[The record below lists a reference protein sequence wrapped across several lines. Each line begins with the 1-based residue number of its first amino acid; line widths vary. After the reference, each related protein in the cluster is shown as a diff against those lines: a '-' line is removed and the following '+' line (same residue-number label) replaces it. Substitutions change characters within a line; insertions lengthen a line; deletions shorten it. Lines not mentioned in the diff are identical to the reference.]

1 MRRISL
7 LAGLFLLS
15 MHLLAQQGVVSGK
28 VTDAAGKPIFNAT
41 VLIKGS
47 SSGTTTKED
56 GSYSLMLTPSAKI
69 LVFSSIGLSPLEVSI
84 SGKSVISVSLQVAR
98 NDLDEVVVVGYGTQK
113 KSTLTT
119 SQVKVGGDKLEN
131 VPFSSIDQT
140 LQGKV
145 AGLQSI
151 TSTGQPGAN
160 QAIRIRGIGSMN
172 TNAAQP
178 LFVVD
183 GVQINSGDLTRNTTT
198 SNTLAGLN
206 PDDIE
211 RVDVLKD
218 AAATAI
224 YGSRGGNGVI
234 LITTKKG
241 KAGKTRL
248 VASTE
253 IGANTFARLPDNAR
267 PLGAADWLALAKEG
281 MANAGTY
288 TPAQITA
295 NLHAYGDTSNIDT
308 DWFGLMTRT
317 GKQQQVNVSL
327 SGGDEKTTFYASGG
341 FFNQDASVRVAN
353 LKRYSGALNI
363 RHKASKN
370 LLVDFTMMGSYQN
383 QNTPL
388 GGSSF
393 SNPMTDIYFLR
404 PTQNPYN
411 ADGTLNISR
420 VGALN
425 FQSGITHNPL
435 YTLTHNIYNTKIT
448 QFKPNLYVE
457 YTILKGLSISSRL
470 GTDYNS
476 IEEFQ
481 YWNPNNGD
489 GYAYGGYGFAYYNR
503 YFLYDWT
510 NQANYHTSFLKDGAL
525 TMDLKVG
532 YEAVYNNTYLMTST
546 ANAYSTDKLPDL
558 VFASTYVS
566 ATNNGSDYRFSS
578 GFSNAVFTYDHK
590 YSLSA
595 SFRRDGS
602 SRFGADRKYGNF
614 YSVGGAWNASEE
626 LFLKDVNFI
635 SLLKVRGSYGKGGNA
650 EIGNYTAN
658 PLQNG
663 GYNYN
668 GVAGQAYE
676 TIGNVTLGWEN
687 DKQLDFGVDVGLLKN
702 RLNFIVDWYKRNS
715 EGLLYAK
722 PISPTT
728 GFISQNSNIAGLQN
742 QGIELTINA
751 TPVQTKD
758 FRWDVSLNI
767 THNTNKITSLPN
779 NNADILGADTYF
791 RLHVGQDYRSFYLNP
806 WAGVDAN
813 NGDALWYTD
822 SSKTKTTN
830 DYLKSSK
837 AYIGKSAS
845 PKYFGGFSNTI
856 TYKGFSLTADL
867 TFNFG
872 NYVYDR
878 WGSYFTDG
886 IYALSY
892 GRYRSNLNRW
902 TTPGQITNVPKY
914 VYNPASKSINGSSRF
929 LYQGDY
935 VRLRNLEIGYTAPS
949 AVANRIKMN
958 SLRFYVRGS
967 NLYSW
972 IKDKNIPFDP
982 EQGVNSFSNLTVFLT
997 KSLTAGVV
1005 IGL

>member
-1 MRRISL
+1 MRRFSL
-7 LAGLFLLS
+7 LAGLFLFSL
-15 MHLLAQQGVVSGK
+15 HLLAQQGVVSGK
-28 VTDAAGKPIFNAT
+28 VTDAAGKPVFNAT
-41 VLIKGS
+41 VLIKGTS
-47 SSGTTTKED
+47 AGTTTKED

-113 KSTLTT
+113 KSSLTT

-145 AGLQSI
+145 AGLQSV
-151 TSTGQPGAN
+151 TNTGQPGAN
-160 QAIRIRGIGSMN
+160 QQVRIRGIGSIS
-172 TNAAQP
+172 ASAQP
-178 LFVVD
+178 LYVVD
-183 GVQINSGDLTRNTTT
+183 GVQINAGDFTVNTTT
-198 SNTLAGLN
+198 ANTLAGLN
-206 PDDIE
+206 PDDVE

-253 IGANTFARLPDNAR
+253 IGANSFAKLPENAR
-267 PLGAADWLALAKEG
+267 PLRAGDWLALAKEG
-281 MANAGTY
+281 MVNAGTY

-317 GKQQQVNVSL
+317 GKQQQVNISL

-341 FFNQDASVRVAN
+341 FFNQDASVPVAN

-363 RHKASKN
+363 RHKAGKN
-370 LLVDFTMMGSYQN
+370 LLVDFTLMGSYQN

-388 GGSSF
+388 GGSAF
-393 SNPMTDIYFLR
+393 SNPLTDIYFLR

-420 VGALN
+420 VGLLN

-435 YTLTHNIYNTKIT
+435 YTLTHNIYNTKT
-448 QFKPNLYVE
+448 VQFKPNLYVE
-457 YTILKGLSISSRL
+457 YTILKGLSVSSRL
-470 GTDYNS
+470 GTDYNN

-481 YWNPNNGD
+481 YSNPNNGD
-489 GYAYGGYGFAYYNR
+489 GFAFGGYGFAYYNR

-525 TMDLKVG
+525 TMDLKAG
-532 YEAVYNNTYLMTST
+532 YEAIYNNYYAITAT
-546 ANAYSTDKLPDL
+546 ANNYSTDKLPDL
-558 VFASTYVS
+558 VFASVYVK
-566 ATNNGSDYRFSS
+566 ATNNGADYRFSS
-578 GFSNAVFTYDHK
+578 GFSNAVFTYNHK

-602 SRFGADRKYGNF
+602 SRFGPDNKYGNF

-626 LFLKDVNFI
+626 SFFKDVDAI
-635 SLLKVRGSYGKGGNA
+635 SLLKLRASYGLSGNA
-650 EIGNYTAN
+650 EIGNYVAN
-658 PLQNG
+658 PLQVG

-668 GVAGQAYE
+668 GVGGQAYE
-676 TIGNVTLGWEN
+676 TIGNKTIGWEKS
-687 DKQLDFGVDVGLLKN
+687 KQLNIGMDLGLLKN
-702 RLNFIVDWYKRNS
+702 RLNVIIDWYKKNND
-715 EGLLYAK
+715 GLLYAK
-722 PISPTT
+722 PISPTV
-728 GFISQNSNIAGLQN
+728 GFPSQISNIAGLQN

-791 RLHVGQDYRSFYLNP
+791 RLRVGQDYRSFFLNK
-806 WAGVDAN
+806 WAGADAN
-813 NGDALWYTD
+813 NGDPLWYID
-822 SSKTKTTN
+822 SSLTKTTN
-830 DYLKSSK
+830 DYTKSVR
-837 AYIGKSAS
+837 AYDGKSAS
-845 PKYFGGFSNTI
+845 PKYFGGFSNTF

-886 IYALSY
+886 VNALSY
-892 GRYRSNLNRW
+892 GRYRTNLDRW

-914 VYNPASKSINGSSRF
+914 IANSNNKSNSGSTRY

-949 AVANRIKMN
+949 SVANRIKIS

-967 NLYSW
+967 NLYTW

-982 EQGVNSFSNLTVFLT
+982 EQGVNSYSNLSVFLT